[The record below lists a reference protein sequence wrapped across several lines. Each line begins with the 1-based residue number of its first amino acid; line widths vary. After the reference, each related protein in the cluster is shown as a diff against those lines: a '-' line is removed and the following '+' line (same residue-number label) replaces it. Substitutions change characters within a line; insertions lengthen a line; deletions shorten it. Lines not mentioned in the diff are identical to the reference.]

1 MRASLPALV
10 ACALGAS
17 IAGGQTVTLSL
28 TSPQGGQSVP
38 PGTTIN
44 WTISVSVPP
53 AGSAGLALV
62 ATDLVPDAAN
72 PVKFDIPPGNA
83 ASIDATMSQF
93 SRPAG
98 ISNPGEGSAT
108 TGYIGVQRGTTGQ
121 KYLKQIGGAQN
132 TFGVPGQA
140 IGLDF
145 NVAGGIGQSGP
156 RTVLSGAFVAP
167 STAGAYTFRLT
178 NAMVNVLNSV
188 SAPPNFSP
196 VHAATVD
203 AATSGSFTF
212 TVVPGN
218 LGDMNCDNV
227 FNSADVSAFVMALV
241 NPTLYSSTYP
251 GCNPLRGDFFDDDIL
266 DGKDIKGFV
275 TALLGG

>member
-1 MRASLPALV
+1 MRSSLPALV

-17 IAGGQTVTLSL
+17 VATGQTVTLSL
-28 TSPQGGQSVP
+28 TSPQAGQNVA

-44 WTISVSVPP
+44 WTISVSVPVS
-53 AGSAGLALV
+53 GSAGLALV

-108 TGYIGVQRGTTGQ
+108 TGYIGVQRGTAGQ

-132 TFGVPGQA
+132 TFGVPGTA

-145 NVAGGIGQSGP
+145 NVASGVGQSGA
-156 RTVLSGAFVAP
+156 RTVLSGSFVAP
-167 STAGAYTFRLT
+167 ATAGAYTFRLA
-178 NAMVNVLNSV
+178 NAMANVLNSV
-188 SAPPNFSP
+188 GTPPSYSP

-203 AATSGSFTF
+203 ATTSGSFLF
-212 TVVPGN
+212 TVVPGS
-218 LGDMNCDNV
+218 LGDMNCDNT
-227 FNSADVSAFVMALV
+227 FNTADVTAFVLALV
-241 NPTLYSSTYP
+241 NPTLYTSTYP

-266 DGKDIKGFV
+266 NGKDIKGFV
-275 TALLGG
+275 AALLGS